1 MPISPAFVT
10 RFFQLVAKRQ
20 FAEAERILERL
31 KERIQKTRWNKGY
44 FRALQGILLAQKSN
58 NDRYA
63 FLSNM
68 HPTTEEE
75 LKNYRREFLRH
86 AKDRLHADY
95 DRGFFSA
102 WADYM
107 RVLSKMD
114 LKEAENLALSPP
126 SLPTMPSKPEEVP
139 QEEMQEEVP
148 EGVLEETSEEQLEK
162 ILEVPKE
169 TPTETSK
176 KPPIRTGQTS
186 INQFIDPQKI
196 KPFKPAYKKESKQQS
211 K

>member
-10 RFFQLVAKRQ
+10 RFFQLAAKRQ

-31 KERIQKTRWNKGY
+31 KEKIQKTRWNKGY

-75 LKNYRREFLRH
+75 LKNHRREFLRH
-86 AKDRLHADY
+86 AKDRFHADY

-114 LKEAENLALSPP
+114 LKEAEAPPPSPP
-126 SLPTMPSKPEEVP
+126 SPPSKPEEAP
-139 QEEMQEEVP
+139 AEEMP
-148 EGVLEETSEEQLEK
+148 EGVLEEASEEQLEE

-169 TPTETSK
+169 TPTGAPK

-186 INQFIDPQKI
+186 INQFMEPQKI
-196 KPFKPAYKKESKQQS
+196 EPSEPAYKKESKQQS

>member
-10 RFFQLVAKRQ
+10 RFFQLAAKRQ
-20 FAEAERILERL
+20 FAEAERVLERL

-75 LKNYRREFLRH
+75 LRNHRREFLRH
-86 AKDRLHADY
+86 AKDKLHADY

-114 LKEAENLALSPP
+114 LKEAENSALSPP
-126 SLPTMPSKPEEVP
+126 SPPTMPSKPEEAP
-139 QEEMQEEVP
+139 REEMPEEAL
-148 EGVLEETSEEQLEK
+148 EQQLEET
-162 ILEVPKE
+162 LEVPKE
-169 TPTETSK
+169 KPTKASK

-186 INQFIDPQKI
+186 INQFMEPQRAE
-196 KPFKPAYKKESKQQS
+196 PAYKKESKQQS
-211 K
+211 DVRK

>member
-68 HPTTEEE
+68 HPTTKEE
-75 LKNYRREFLRH
+75 LKNYRQDFIKH
-86 AKDRLHADY
+86 AKNSLHADY

-102 WADYM
+102 WGDYM
-107 RVLSKMD
+107 RVLSKTD
-114 LKEAENLALSPP
+114 LKEARNLTLPP
-126 SLPTMPSKPEEVP
+126 EPKEAPREETPEEMP
-139 QEEMQEEVP
+139 EEMQEEVS
-148 EGVLEETSEEQLEK
+148 EERLEE

-169 TPTETSK
+169 APAEDSE

-186 INQFIDPQKI
+186 ISQFIESQKI
-196 KPFKPAYKKESKQQS
+196 KPSEPAYKKESKQRS

>member
-10 RFFQLVAKRQ
+10 RFFQLAAKRQ
-20 FAEAERILERL
+20 FAEAERVLERL

-68 HPTTEEE
+68 HPTTKEE
-75 LKNYRREFLRH
+75 LKNYRHDFIRQ
-86 AKDRLHADY
+86 AKNSLHADY

-114 LKEAENLALSPP
+114 LKEAENPTLTEPSPP
-126 SLPTMPSKPEEVP
+126 TLPSKPEEAP
-139 QEEMQEEVP
+139 QEEMPRE
-148 EGVLEETSEEQLEK
+148 VLEETSEEQIEE

-169 TPTETSK
+169 TPKKASK
-176 KPPIRTGQTS
+176 KPPIRAGQTS
-186 INQFIDPQKI
+186 INQFIESI
-196 KPFKPAYKKESKQQS
+196 KPSEPAYKKESKQQS
-211 K
+211 M